1 MVKKVRF
8 SDSPSITYFSVD
20 DPPNKLEYSNSLFS
34 YIADFLKN
42 NSAMLVFIVCFLLL
56 FINL

>member
-8 SDSPSITYFSVD
+8 SDSPSITYFKKD
-20 DPPNKLEYSNSLFS
+20 DPPNKLDYSNSLFS

-42 NSAMLVFIVCFLLL
+42 NSAMLIFIVCFFLL